1 MYVTRVKIGTVLIS
15 KGENN
20 MPKKC
25 FNVHKRTGDYETL
38 YINCGGKPRF
48 KTLKEFYK
56 ISEYR
61 RIKEKVENNG

>member
-1 MYVTRVKIGTVLIS
+1 
-15 KGENN
+15 